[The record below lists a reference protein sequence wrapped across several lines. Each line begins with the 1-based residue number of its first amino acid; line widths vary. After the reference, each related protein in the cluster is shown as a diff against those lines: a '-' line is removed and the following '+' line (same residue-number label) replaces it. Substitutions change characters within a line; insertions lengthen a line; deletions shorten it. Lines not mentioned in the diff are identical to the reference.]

1 MKHFRK
7 SYAVGVAALSGLLA
21 IGITPT
27 LVNPAF
33 ADPSASSALKVNID
47 GEAVDLAGFAPT
59 INENNVGA
67 DFNNNFGNLYT
78 VKIVP
83 HSGNNTKCGVR
94 DEDIAYEKV
103 GDTWS
108 FTVEKAL
115 KFTVG
120 DAVGD
125 NFCKYTL
132 KQVAKNGANTTGW
145 KASEEEYSL
154 TVNAKTINTTSGL
167 FLNVELNGDSLQ
179 KNGSH
184 ATDLSFTNS
193 FYGSMFHL
201 NNAEAKWTASDASAS
216 KIVPL
221 PAGSENL
228 FNKLPNGLPSA
239 PQVLPAGKVF
249 KEWNTKNDGTG
260 KALTPGGTVADFGT
274 TFYAIYKDAP
284 VPAPTPGGSGS
295 GSAGSGSG
303 SGSSGG
309 SAGGSGSSSGGSG
322 SGSGSYGGGYS
333 SPSTSPDNKA
343 KPSPKP
349 TTKPTPKPTQQP
361 SKFDQQ
367 FKTKVTPK
375 VARAAAG
382 ATRVETSL
390 QALTHAKNHDVVV
403 LATGNNFPDALVG
416 GAFAGAMKAGVALT
430 TADSLEPAI
439 LAQLKAAHTKTV
451 HIVGGEN
458 AVSTAKENALR
469 KAGFEVIRHQGND
482 RYDTARLIKEA
493 TREALAKTGKTIPA
507 ISCNATGSNFP
518 DALACASTASL
529 MGGTVDLVR
538 PGSPVT
544 PDQKAAKTIC
554 AGGAACQAAGKGV
567 NKVIGSDRYE
577 TAYKL
582 AELAPQT
589 EAVLVSNGQSYADSL
604 VAGALTS
611 SLNAKL
617 VLSDAKRANLPQGTK
632 TTHLIGGTQ
641 ALPNNLP
648 MYTK

>member
-21 IGITPT
+21 VGITPT

-33 ADPSASSALKVNID
+33 ADPFSGSTSQVDENKPSINIANTVVHIAGKAQNTDEGHVGAGFDKNFANDYKVKVTKTSTVSGCGTYDSLIPYTKQGDGSWGFKVENALSFTPQATNTTTQCTYTIEQVAATGSNPTGWEPSGINYTLKVNVQTVD
-47 GEAVDLAGFAPT
+47 GTGTSKDVL
-59 INENNVGA
+59 INIPADGITDNNGQ
-67 DFNNNFGNLYT
+67 NLLSS
-78 VKIVP
+78 V
-83 HSGNNTKCGVR
+83 
-94 DEDIAYEKV
+94 
-103 GDTWS
+103 
-108 FTVEKAL
+108 L
-115 KFTVG
+115 KF
-120 DAVGD
+120 
-125 NFCKYTL
+125 
-132 KQVAKNGANTTGW
+132 
-145 KASEEEYSL
+145 E
-154 TVNAKTINTTSGL
+154 
-167 FLNVELNGDSLQ
+167 NVFH
-179 KNGSH
+179 GSV
-184 ATDLSFTNS
+184 
-193 FYGSMFHL
+193 FHL
-201 NNAEAKWTASDASAS
+201 NHAGAKWNAGDASIS

-221 PAGSENL
+221 EAGSGNN
-228 FNKLPNGLPSA
+228 FDKLPSSLPAA
-239 PQVLPAGKVF
+239 PQLLPAGKAF

-274 TFYAIYKDAP
+274 TFYAIYKDVPVAP
-284 VPAPTPGGSGS
+284 APGGSGS
-295 GSAGSGSG
+295 GSAAGSGNG
-303 SGSSGG
+303 SGG
-309 SAGGSGSSSGGSG
+309 SS
-322 SGSGSYGGGYS
+322 SGSGSYGGGYY
-333 SPSTSPDNKA
+333 SPSTSSGDKA

-349 TTKPTPKPTQQP
+349 TAKPTPKPTQSQP
-361 SKFDQQ
+361 SNFDQQ

-375 VARAAAG
+375 VDRAAAG

-390 QALTHAKNHDVVV
+390 QALSHAKNHDVVV

-430 TADSLEPAI
+430 TADTLEPAI
-439 LAQLKAAHTKTV
+439 LARLKAAHTKTV

-469 KAGFEVIRHQGND
+469 QAGFQVIRHQGSD

-493 TREALAKTGKTIPA
+493 TRQVLAKSGKSTAA
-507 ISCNATGSNFP
+507 INCNATGSNFP

-538 PGSPVT
+538 PGSTVT
-544 PDQKAAKTIC
+544 ADQGATKTIC

-567 NKVIGSDRYE
+567 NKIIGSDRYE

-582 AELAPQT
+582 AELAPKT

-632 TTHLIGGTQ
+632 TTHLIGGAQ